1 MIGMIQAVK
10 ATMIRNLILAA
21 VVAMLPLTLS
31 ATPHPLPPVPLTTDL
46 TFDDAHEIGSILN
59 DFPEGLGDR
68 VQMTNFL
75 LLLALGQ
82 QATDTVNGHTAL
94 VTRTNNI
101 FAVLDPAVKT
111 GFKNGGQTTIDL
123 GSVAGVYCY
132 LFAKYSGGDLA
143 SDRFVWFVGD
153 LTGLIT
159 IPELG
164 PNGRHLGDWT
174 LLQCRAIGSVPDGG
188 TTVML
193 LGLGLGALG
202 AARRWLMS

>member
-1 MIGMIQAVK
+1 MIK
-10 ATMIRNLILAA
+10 NLVLAA
-21 VVAMLPLTLS
+21 VVAMLPLTVS
-31 ATPHPLPPVPLTTDL
+31 ATPHPLPPVPSATSL
-46 TFDDAHEIGSILN
+46 TFNDAHELGSILN

-75 LLLALGQ
+75 LKLALG
-82 QATDTVNGHTAL
+82 ASGNDIVNGHNAL
-94 VTRTNNI
+94 ATRTFNV
-101 FAVLDPAVKT
+101 FAGLEPAVKA

-123 GSVAGVYCY
+123 GPTAGVYCY

-174 LLQCRAIGSVPDGG
+174 LFRCRTVAVPDGG
-188 TTVML
+188 MAVML
-193 LGLGLGALG
+193 FGLGLGAIG
-202 AARRWLMS
+202 AVRRWLIA

>member
-1 MIGMIQAVK
+1 MIK
-10 ATMIRNLILAA
+10 NLVLAA

-31 ATPHPLPPVPLTTDL
+31 ATPHPLPPAPLTTDL
-46 TFDDAHEIGSILN
+46 TFDDAHELGSILN

-68 VQMTNFL
+68 IKMVNFL
-75 LLLALGQ
+75 LTLALG
-82 QATDTVNGHTAL
+82 ASGNEIINGHDAL
-94 VTRTNNI
+94 ETRTFNV
-101 FAVLDPAVKT
+101 FAGLEPAVKA

-123 GSVAGVYCY
+123 GSTAGVYCY
-132 LFAKYSGGDLA
+132 LFAKYSGGDQV

-174 LLQCRAIGSVPDGG
+174 LLQCRAVGVPDGG
-188 TTVML
+188 ATVML
-193 LGLGLGALG
+193 MGLGFGLIGAV
-202 AARRWLMS
+202 RRWLIA